1 MFHQGPM
8 MEKKKE
14 VPKSILKTVSTFY
27 KESDAIFQEF
37 DEIRSNYL
45 EGRDIMADL
54 KRFRSKMPSIFALI
68 DGIYHKEVELE
79 DKLDR
84 AGVKEEERA
93 KIAEFKTRFSDLA
106 DEIDILVLEELGL
119 NR

>member
-1 MFHQGPM
+1 M
-8 MEKKKE
+8 MQKKKE
-14 VPKSILKTVSTFY
+14 VAKNILKTVSKFY
-27 KESDAIFQEF
+27 KESDAIFKEF

-45 EGRDIMADL
+45 EGSDIMADL
-54 KRFRSKMPSIFALI
+54 KRFRSKMPSVFALI

-93 KIAEFKTRFSDLA
+93 KLAEFKTRFSDLA